1 MKKTLKAFTLVEM
14 IIVVAIF
21 GILMAG
27 LMNFYSPIKQTY
39 ADSTMYEKMRTSQ
52 NGILEYLCESTRYA
66 DNIKGEAMLT
76 MYDEGGVV
84 VFDDG
89 TTKAVTSAKDS
100 VDAFLKEHSIDMT
113 TDKGKELAD
122 RIHVIVI
129 NRKDNYTSAG
139 ESKSTAQGFG
149 SGNENITYKGRI
161 ITNIPYIDRR
171 TSPADHASDTTKIF
185 SNTDTGLRTSSGGS
199 SGITYMALG
208 AGYYGA
214 SNYQIYI
221 DYAKTFPSD
230 KYAGG
235 ITFAVMNSLKND
247 SGVITD
253 ESSIGA
259 SSVTLNGNEV
269 ELTTV
274 QGNITPSNR
283 GAAADNVHYWRSNSS
298 TANHT
303 AAGNRTSTGSYNE
316 NNKNTY
322 IIYILP
328 DEER

>member
-1 MKKTLKAFTLVEM
+1 M

-66 DNIKGEAMLT
+66 DNLKGEPMLT

-89 TTKAVTSAKDS
+89 TTKTVGTAKEA
-100 VDAFLKEHSIDMT
+100 VDAFVKEHSIDMT
-113 TDKGKELAD
+113 TEKGKELAD

-129 NRKDNYTSAG
+129 NRKDNYTAAG
-139 ESKSTAQGFG
+139 EYKATAQGFG
-149 SGNENITYKGRI
+149 AGNENITYKGRL
-161 ITNIPYIDRR
+161 ITNIPYIDRK
-171 TSPADHASDTTKIF
+171 TGPADHAANTQTIF
-185 SNTDTGLRTSSGGS
+185 SASDNGQRTVSAVAGGY
-199 SGITYMALG
+199 TYMALG

-214 SNYQIYI
+214 SNYMIYI
-221 DYAKTFPSD
+221 DYKKTFPSD

-259 SSVTLNGNEV
+259 SSISLNGNEV

-283 GAAADNVHYWRSNSS
+283 GAAAEKVHYWRSNAS
-298 TANHT
+298 TSNHT
-303 AAGNRTSTGSYNE
+303 AAGNRTSTGAYTDA
-316 NNKNTY
+316 NKNTY
-322 IIYILP
+322 IIYTLP

>member
-27 LMNFYSPIKQTY
+27 LMNFYAPIKQTY

-66 DNIKGEAMLT
+66 DNIKGEPMLT
-76 MYDEGGVV
+76 MYDQGGKVE
-84 VFDDG
+84 FEDG
-89 TTKAVTSAKDS
+89 STATVSTAKSA
-100 VDAFLKEHSIDMT
+100 VDALLKEHSIDMT

-129 NRKDNYTSAG
+129 NRTDNYTAAG
-139 ESKSTAQGFG
+139 ESKATAQGFG
-149 SGNENITYKGRI
+149 SGNANITYKGRI

-171 TSPADHASDTTKIF
+171 TGPTDHASDTTKIF
-185 SNTDTGLRTSSGGS
+185 SNTDTGLRTSSGGT

-253 ESSIGA
+253 ESQIGS

-274 QGNITPSNR
+274 QGNITPSNK
-283 GAAADNVHYWRSNSS
+283 GAAADKVHYWRSPASKSS
-298 TANHT
+298 HT
-303 AAGNRTSTGSYNE
+303 AAGNRTATGSYTE